1 MIGFNEGPF
10 KPTRHKYKITMM
22 QNSRWIKIQN
32 EPNIPLNSFDFESFE
47 SILASTVEEK
57 IVGNALYSK
66 CNNFHI
72 IFVWCFQFYDIFV
85 LV

>member
-1 MIGFNEGPF
+1 
-10 KPTRHKYKITMM
+10 MM
-22 QNSRWIKIQN
+22 QNSRWTKIQN

-66 CNNFHI
+66 CNNFHC
-72 IFVWCFQFYDIFV
+72 IFVLCFQFYDLFV